1 MTYKNYY
8 PELRNKNYKAM
19 VMEDRKKILIVDD
32 EPSVRLLI
40 NTYLKDDYTVL
51 EAQNGIEAR
60 EIVFNQK
67 PNLILMDIKMPQMDG
82 ISACNIIKSNDV
94 TRSIP
99 MVMISGLD
107 YEFHKELSLER
118 GADAY
123 IAKPFNKQEL
133 LDVCSNLL

>member
-1 MTYKNYY
+1 
-8 PELRNKNYKAM
+8 
-19 VMEDRKKILIVDD
+19 
-32 EPSVRLLI
+32 
-40 NTYLKDDYTVL
+40 LKDDYTVL

-67 PNLILMDIKMPQMDG
+67 PNLIIMDIKMPQMDG
-82 ISACNIIKSNDV
+82 ISACNIIKSNNV

-107 YEFHKELSLER
+107 YEFHKKLSLER

-123 IAKPFNKQEL
+123 IAKPFSKQEL